1 MVPLFYK
8 KINSLQTLSKKLYYP
23 IIYSTNSVLNYNMY
37 IKLSSNFAQNS
48 FLISSLFESFFNP
61 FFRQSVLFVG
71 LKIVGKIDGVIC
83 KTLY

>member
-1 MVPLFYK
+1 
-8 KINSLQTLSKKLYYP
+8 
-23 IIYSTNSVLNYNMY
+23 MY

-71 LKIVGKIDGVIC
+71 FKIVGKIDGVIC